1 MSSRTS
7 NLRAKIFFLLAS
19 LAALWAFAAFVTLRE
34 GLNLFWISTLDQEV
48 GRPTDALV
56 ATLQA
61 ERRASAVVLAG
72 QDGPARA
79 ELQTARAA
87 TDAAAARFRD
97 SVRGTTA
104 SMAASEPAQ
113 QNIAELTRMLD
124 GLGPVRADVDQRSG
138 ERAQAVAYYT
148 KTIGVGY
155 RIFATIASFDD
166 KAINDQLRHL
176 LIMSRGRELLSQ
188 EDALMSGVL
197 AAGRFTAADAAEF
210 AQLVGAQRNIRAT
223 GLEGLPAAD
232 RAIYDPVLTGPAMT
246 RLRQVEDLLVE
257 RARAGEAPPVG
268 GAEWR
273 SSFDPAL
280 TALAQL
286 DIDLAEATIVRA
298 QGPIVLVIVRLV
310 LAAGL
315 GLIAV
320 VASVVLSITTARAI
334 VQQLRRLRDAAD
346 ELANVRLPRVV
357 QRLRAG
363 EEVDVIAE
371 APPLAVGHDEIGQVG
386 QAFNAAQETAVR
398 AAVEQAELRRS
409 VRDLF
414 LSLARR
420 SQTLVHRQL
429 GMLDAMERRTTDA
442 AELDE
447 LFRIDH
453 LATRMRRNAENLIV
467 LAGAVPGRGWRRTV
481 PMVDVIR
488 AAVAEVEEYPRVNVL
503 PSETAGLSGHAVGDV
518 VHLLAELMENA
529 LAFSPRHTLVNV
541 GGSEVG
547 AGYVI
552 EVEDHGLGM
561 TSADLDEANAQ
572 LQQPAEFLLTS
583 TPRLGLYVVG
593 RLAERHGVKVRLQPS
608 PGGGTT
614 AVVLIPSSLV
624 ADTWPTVS
632 GLDSGEHQ
640 VIEASP
646 EPGADH
652 DVPAGRG
659 THDGL
664 PVRTRPEGS
673 PFELPQRRSAADAA
687 PPVPAPAALAT
698 TGAPAPAPATA
709 APATAAANGIRV
721 NGSAPARLDDAT
733 AAVPG
738 QRTPVERTVYTPSG
752 LPVRN
757 RPAAPAV
764 PLAERPDE
772 TVPAAQPRTEALA
785 TAPRRAPDAVEEG
798 HALAAADDAPG
809 DLRAASQVYSLIA
822 AYQQGSRRGRLDAE
836 QLTAPA
842 AAEPAAAPTA
852 AAPTAVPP
860 VAAAPPVATPAAA
873 LSAADQPTGAYP
885 VVELLVSDPAA
896 APRPAPAPSTTAEPE
911 AAAATAVEPPAA
923 PQPAGPASL
932 TAAQEA
938 AQEAAFSVGV
948 PPTAAQGAASP
959 VAAPSTAAQGAT
971 APVTGP
977 DGAEWPRP
985 RPEDRPPLPRRPS
998 PRTSPRNEEG
1008 KGV

>member
-1 MSSRTS
+1 M
-7 NLRAKIFFLLAS
+7 LAS

-72 QDGPARA
+72 GEGDARA

-87 TDAAAARFRD
+87 TDAAAARFRE

-104 SMAASEPAQ
+104 GLAASDQAE
-113 QNIAELTRMLD
+113 QNIAELGRLLD
-124 GLGPVRADVDQRSG
+124 GLGPVRTDVDQRSG

-148 KTIGVGY
+148 QTIGAGY

-197 AAGRFTAADAAEF
+197 AADRFTAADAAEF
-210 AQLVGAQRNIRAT
+210 ARLVGAQRNIRAT

-232 RAIYDPVLTGPAMT
+232 KAIYDPVLTGPAMT
-246 RLRQVEDLLVE
+246 RLQQVEDVLVE
-257 RARAGEAPPVG
+257 RARAGEPPPVG
-268 GAEWR
+268 STEWR
-273 SSFDPAL
+273 SAFDPAL
-280 TALAQL
+280 AALAQL
-286 DIDLAEATIVRA
+286 DIDLAESTIDRA
-298 QGPIVLVIVRLV
+298 EGPIVLVIVRLV

-320 VASVVLSITTARAI
+320 IASITLSITTARAI

-357 QRLRAG
+357 QRLRDG

-371 APPLAVGHDEIGQVG
+371 APPLAFGADEIGQVG

-420 SQTLVHRQL
+420 NQTLVHRQL
-429 GMLDAMERRTTDA
+429 GMLDAMERRTADS

-529 LAFSPRHTLVNV
+529 LAFSPRHTMVNV

-561 TSADLDEANAQ
+561 TQTDLEQANSQ
-572 LQQPAEFLLTS
+572 LEQPAEFLLTS

-614 AVVLIPSSLV
+614 AVVLIPTALV
-624 ADTWPTVS
+624 ADTWPAAS
-632 GLDSGEHQ
+632 SLDSGEHQ
-640 VIEASP
+640 VIEAFAERAPAERP
-646 EPGADH
+646 EPDG
-652 DVPAGRG
+652 PAAPRP
-659 THDGL
+659 TAAEGL
-664 PVRTRPEGS
+664 PRRARPDDA
-673 PFELPQRRSAADAA
+673 PFELPQRRSVADA
-687 PPVPAPAALAT
+687 PPVPAPAALAPAGDT
-698 TGAPAPAPATA
+698 APA
-709 APATAAANGIRV
+709 APAAAPAAAAHGIRV
-721 NGSAPARLDDAT
+721 NGSAPAPSRAGDGT
-733 AAVPG
+733 AVRSADSGPPGVPG
-738 QRTPVERTVYTPSG
+738 QREPVESTVYTPSG
-752 LPVRN
+752 LPVRS
-757 RPAAPAV
+757 RSAAP
-764 PLAERPDE
+764 RDE
-772 TVPAAQPRTEALA
+772 QTTFAAARADEPSALAQPSAEAA
-785 TAPRRAPDAVEEG
+785 EAE
-798 HALAAADDAPG
+798 HADAPSDVALDG
-809 DLRAASQVYSLIA
+809 DARAASQIYSLIT
-822 AYQQGSRRGRLDAE
+822 AYQQGSRRGRLAAE
-836 QLTAPA
+836 QLSTAPVAGPPIPAPPDATAPA
-842 AAEPAAAPTA
+842 SAPTA
-852 AAPTAVPP
+852 AE
-860 VAAAPPVATPAAA
+860 
-873 LSAADQPTGAYP
+873 QPTGAYP
-885 VVELLVSDPAA
+885 VVELLV
-896 APRPAPAPSTTAEPE
+896 TEQ
-911 AAAATAVEPPAA
+911 AAAA
-923 PQPAGPASL
+923 S
-932 TAAQEA
+932 
-938 AQEAAFSVGV
+938 
-948 PPTAAQGAASP
+948 PTAA
-959 VAAPSTAAQGAT
+959 PSVIETAAA
-971 APVTGP
+971 GP
-977 DGAEWPRP
+977 RDAEQAGPRI
-985 RPEDRPPLPRRPS
+985 EDRPPLPRRPS
-998 PRTSPRNEEG
+998 PRTTPRHEEG
-1008 KGV
+1008 QGREK

>member
-7 NLRAKIFFLLAS
+7 NLRAKIVFLLAS

-61 ERRASAVVLAG
+61 ERRVSAVVLAG
-72 QDGPARA
+72 GEGDARA

-87 TDAAAARFRD
+87 TDAAAARFRE

-104 SMAASEPAQ
+104 GLAASDQAE
-113 QNIAELTRMLD
+113 QNIAELGRLLD
-124 GLGPVRADVDQRSG
+124 GLGPVRTDVDQRSG

-148 KTIGVGY
+148 ETIGAGY

-210 AQLVGAQRNIRAT
+210 ARLVGAQRYIRDT

-232 RAIYDPVLTGPAMT
+232 KAIYDPVLTGPAMT
-246 RLRQVEDLLVE
+246 RLQQVEDVLVE

-268 GAEWR
+268 SAEWR
-273 SSFDPAL
+273 SAFDPAL

-286 DIDLAEATIVRA
+286 DIDLAESTIVRA

-320 VASVVLSITTARAI
+320 IASITLSITTARAI

-371 APPLAVGHDEIGQVG
+371 APPLAFGADEIGQVG

-420 SQTLVHRQL
+420 NQTLVHRQL
-429 GMLDAMERRTTDA
+429 GMLDAMERRTADS

-529 LAFSPRHTLVNV
+529 LAFSPRHTMVNV

-561 TSADLDEANAQ
+561 TVADLDQANAQ
-572 LQQPAEFLLTS
+572 LQEPAEFLLTS

-614 AVVLIPSSLV
+614 AVVLIPTALV
-624 ADTWPTVS
+624 ADTWPPAS
-632 GLDSGEHQ
+632 SLDSGEHQ
-640 VIEASP
+640 VIDAVAEQA
-646 EPGADH
+646 
-652 DVPAGRG
+652 PAGRREPDRAG
-659 THDGL
+659 PARPASGDGL
-664 PVRTRPEGS
+664 PQRVRSADT
-673 PFELPQRRSAADAA
+673 PFELPQPRSVADA
-687 PPVPAPAALAT
+687 PPVPAPAALAPADT
-698 TGAPAPAPATA
+698 APPATA
-709 APATAAANGIRV
+709 APAPAAAANGFRV
-721 NGSAPARLDDAT
+721 NGSAPAPSRTGHGKHADAPVRS
-733 AAVPG
+733 ADPAGVPG
-738 QRTPVERTVYTPSG
+738 QREPVEGTVYTPSG
-752 LPVRN
+752 LPVRSRAAATHRTELREPAAFGADAPRDDASPPGEQADEWSGEVLTADS
-757 RPAAPAV
+757 RPAAVRAEV
-764 PLAERPDE
+764 AEAAHGLAPSDAKPDDS
-772 TVPAAQPRTEALA
+772 A
-785 TAPRRAPDAVEEG
+785 
-798 HALAAADDAPG
+798 
-809 DLRAASQVYSLIA
+809 RAASQTYSLIS

-836 QLTAPA
+836 QLSTAPAPPIPAPPAAAEQPAPPPSTAAPEAVAPEAAAPA
-842 AAEPAAAPTA
+842 AALTSTAAPD
-852 AAPTAVPP
+852 AVS
-860 VAAAPPVATPAAA
+860 PAAA
-873 LSAADQPTGAYP
+873 LTSAEQPTGAYS
-885 VVELLVSDPAA
+885 VVELLVTEQAVDASPTAVPLVIETAAA
-896 APRPAPAPSTTAEPE
+896 APRDGEQAAER
-911 AAAATAVEPPAA
+911 
-923 PQPAGPASL
+923 L
-932 TAAQEA
+932 
-938 AQEAAFSVGV
+938 
-948 PPTAAQGAASP
+948 
-959 VAAPSTAAQGAT
+959 
-971 APVTGP
+971 
-977 DGAEWPRP
+977 
-985 RPEDRPPLPRRPS
+985 EDRPPLPRRPS
-998 PRTSPRNEEG
+998 PRTSPRHEEG
-1008 KGV
+1008 QVRGE